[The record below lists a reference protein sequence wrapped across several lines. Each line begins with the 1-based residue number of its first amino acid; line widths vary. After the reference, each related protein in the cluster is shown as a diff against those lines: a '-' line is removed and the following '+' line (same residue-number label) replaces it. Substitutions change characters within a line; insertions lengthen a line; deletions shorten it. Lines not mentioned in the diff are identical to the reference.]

1 MDEKTIIPDALTFDF
16 IPACKKCNKLDLTMN
31 SWDLVAYGNS
41 STSMKSHVLSC
52 SHLES
57 CKTIMKYCHNH
68 K

>member
-31 SWDLVAYGNS
+31 SWDLFGDGKS
-41 STSMKSHVLSC
+41 LMKSHVISC

-57 CKTIMKYCHNH
+57 CKSIIEFYHNH

>member
-16 IPACKKCNKLDLTMN
+16 IPECKECNKLDLTTK
-31 SWDLVAYGNS
+31 SWDLFADGNS
-41 STSMKSHVLSC
+41 LTLMKSHVLSC

-57 CKTIMKYCHNH
+57 CKNIMKYCHDH